1 MAVKGMSIAEM
12 EHMLDL
18 GEEEVRN
25 MLAELKQK
33 TQNEK
38 VDYVQKNSQKSISSA
53 NTFEAID
60 TNIEFIE
67 PKNDV
72 NEFMLRR

>member
-18 GEEEVRN
+18 GEEEVRK
-25 MLAELKQK
+25 MLADLKQK

-53 NTFEAID
+53 NTLKQSIQIS
-60 TNIEFIE
+60 NSS
-67 PKNDV
+67 N
-72 NEFMLRR
+72 RRMM

>member
-38 VDYVQKNSQKSISSA
+38 VDYV
-53 NTFEAID
+53 
-60 TNIEFIE
+60 
-67 PKNDV
+67 
-72 NEFMLRR
+72 

>member
-53 NTFEAID
+53 NTLKQSIQIS
-60 TNIEFIE
+60 NSS
-67 PKNDV
+67 N
-72 NEFMLRR
+72 RRMM